1 MRSIIKRHGTS
12 DPFQIAENL
21 GIKIVFE
28 QLDKQGIYLPI
39 NDQKVIILNEN
50 LKNNPMAKF
59 VMAHEL
65 YHAIEH
71 TDLMALYHNGYMV
84 KSKKEREANQ
94 FATYLCLIGQTI
106 YAGQTKEQICRQ
118 CYIPLEMEE
127 YL

>member
-1 MRSIIKRHGTS
+1 MNIQVIYVDIEKTAVYV
-12 DPFQIAENL
+12 PL
-21 GIKIVFE
+21 GS
-28 QLDKQGIYLPI
+28 
-39 NDQKVIILNEN
+39 QKFIILNSR
-50 LKNNPMAKF
+50 LKNNPEAKF

-106 YAGQTKEQICRQ
+106 YAGQTKEQIRRQ